1 MKFQL
6 KSVLFLLSILFAS
19 TTYGQV
25 KDTTFLV
32 NGVCGMCENTIE
44 KAAKLPGVSSA
55 EWNKDTKVL
64 VLKYDQSEVTVQ
76 KVNVAIN
83 KSGYDTQFTTASD
96 SAYYSLHKCCYYR
109 DPKVI
114 EDHK

>member
-1 MKFQL
+1 MKSPI
-6 KSVLFLLSILFAS
+6 KSILFVFSFCLVGTAF
-19 TTYGQV
+19 GQV

-44 KAAKLPGVSSA
+44 KAANLPGVSSA
-55 EWNKDTKVL
+55 EWDVDSKVL
-64 VLKYDQSEVTVQ
+64 TLKYDPATVSVE
-76 KVNVAIN
+76 KVNTAIN

-109 DPKVI
+109 DPKVV